1 MHRINP
7 GILPRCP
14 VKDLVSDY
22 PCPGYYKHNP
32 LVSSLPN
39 RTPCGKGEALC
50 SLGIFVD
57 MHCRHTQAP
66 LHINCGD
73 AAETNNIRGNIIT
86 NLDQLLKLLHTM
98 SSKKVNA
105 ALQLGGLF
113 DSSLLKCTHEPEA
126 LFSAL
131 KRAFEGHP
139 MKILHSMGDQETA
152 VRSDYMKSFL
162 AKSMKEYGLI
172 REPLR
177 CCGSAYYSE
186 RIGQES
192 MLIVLDGYDL
202 LAADVSGK
210 QTGGGLK
217 FERTEVACVQTKC
230 SECNRGNPKPVG
242 WGTEFRTE
250 HGYFTNADFRLL
262 PPIHYA
268 LSEPQLHWL
277 NLQLQEATRRTDN
290 VVIACHAP
298 LHPLLVTDRSALP
311 LNWKEVLRLI
321 MSFNCVR
328 LVLSGRPANEA
339 AQPPTP
345 EKPYQLDHGIL
356 YYSVPPASDS
366 VIGET
371 CPAHMVVELGYDFI
385 RIKGEGIHLP
395 ADCQKS
401 EWTIPFEPRRKLR
414 MNHFDY
420 AFNGGYDY

>member
-1 MHRINP
+1 

-32 LVSSLPN
+32 LVTSLPN

-57 MHCRHTQAP
+57 MYCRRTQIP

-73 AAETNNIRGNIIT
+73 AAETT
-86 NLDQLLKLLHTM
+86 NAREDTVTNWDQLLKLLHIM
-98 SSKKVNA
+98 SSKKVNVT
-105 ALQLGGLF
+105 LQLGGLF
-113 DSSLLKCTHEPEA
+113 DSSLLKCTHELETI
-126 LFSAL
+126 FGAL
-131 KRAFEGHP
+131 KEAFERHP
-139 MKILHSMGDQETA
+139 VK
-152 VRSDYMKSFL
+152 
-162 AKSMKEYGLI
+162 
-172 REPLR
+172 
-177 CCGSAYYSE
+177 E
-186 RIGQES
+186 RIGPES

-210 QTGGGLK
+210 QACGGLK
-217 FERTEVACVQTKC
+217 LDRTEVACVQTKC
-230 SECNRGNPKPVG
+230 SECNKGNPKPVG
-242 WGTEFRTE
+242 WGTEFKTE
-250 HGYFTNADFRLL
+250 HGYFTKADFRLL

-268 LSEPQLHWL
+268 LSEPQLQWL

-298 LHPLLVTDRSALP
+298 LHPLLVTGRSALP

-328 LVLSGRPANEA
+328 LVISGRPANDA

-356 YYSVPPASDS
+356 YYSIPPASDS
-366 VIGET
+366 TIDKT
-371 CPAHMVVELGYDFI
+371 CPPHMIVELGYDFI

-395 ADCQKS
+395 AECKKS